1 MKLLLFFFLLR
12 HLFDTIPLNLQNSSK
27 FPRELRLFMVARKFV
42 LVAASSQPQANR
54 MLKLLLWTWLMHML
68 FLSYPQASS
77 LKERAVF
84 IHRIHNNQA

>member
-1 MKLLLFFFLLR
+1 
-12 HLFDTIPLNLQNSSK
+12 
-27 FPRELRLFMVARKFV
+27 MVARKFV

-54 MLKLLLWTWLMHML
+54 MLKLLLWTWLMHTL

-84 IHRIHNNQA
+84 IHRIHNNKA

>member
-1 MKLLLFFFLLR
+1 
-12 HLFDTIPLNLQNSSK
+12 
-27 FPRELRLFMVARKFV
+27 MVARKFV

-54 MLKLLLWTWLMHML
+54 MLKLLLWTRLMHML

-84 IHRIHNNQA
+84 HRIHNNKA